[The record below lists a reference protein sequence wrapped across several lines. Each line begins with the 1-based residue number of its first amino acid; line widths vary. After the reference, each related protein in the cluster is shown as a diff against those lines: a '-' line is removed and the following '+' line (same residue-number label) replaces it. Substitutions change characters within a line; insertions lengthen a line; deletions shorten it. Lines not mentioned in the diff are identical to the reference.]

1 MSENTLRENKMGV
14 MPIPKLLLSMSL
26 PMMASQLVQALYN
39 IVDSIFVSRV
49 SEAALTAVTL
59 AFPVQVLLIAVASG
73 IGVGTNALVSR
84 ALGQKDYK
92 KVNEVARNGV
102 FMTFAGYLIFLLIGI
117 FFARPLMEMQAGADT
132 NPETIDMA
140 VDYLQIVCI
149 MSFGVFFEIIFERLI
164 QSTGK
169 TFYTMIT
176 QTVGAVFNIIFDPIM
191 IFGYLGFPRMGVAGA
206 ALATV
211 LGQILAALLA
221 IIFHIKKNREIN
233 FSLKGRPSGRVIK
246 EICAIGGP
254 TTIMQAIGSIMTF
267 AMNKILTGFSETAA
281 AVFGAYFKI
290 QSFVFMPVFGLNM
303 GMVPIVSYN
312 YGAGK
317 RSRIVKTIKLSVIIA
332 EIITLI
338 GFAVFQLLPSFLL
351 TSFFD
356 ASEHMLAIGD
366 PALRT
371 MSIGFLVAGGCVV
384 FGSVFQALGS
394 GMYSAIVSFARQL
407 VVLIPVAYLL
417 SLTGNVRM
425 VWWAFPIAEVMSLAV
440 SIVFMMRINK
450 KVISKVEDNP

>member
-1 MSENTLRENKMGV
+1 MADKTLQENKMGV
-14 MPIPKLLLSMSL
+14 MPIPKLLITMSL

-59 AFPVQVLLIAVASG
+59 AFPIQMLIIALAGG

-84 ALGQKDYK
+84 ALGEGNQE
-92 KVNEVARNGV
+92 KVAAVARTGV
-102 FMTFAGYLIFLLIGI
+102 IMVSCAYLVSLIVGI
-117 FFARPLMEMQAGADT
+117 FFTRPLIEMQAAAGTSPD
-132 NPETIDMA
+132 TIDMA
-140 VDYLQIVCI
+140 VDYLRIACI
-149 MSFGVFFEIIFERLI
+149 MSFGVYFEIIFERLI

-191 IFGYLGFPRMGVAGA
+191 IFGYFGFPAMGVAGA

-211 LGQILAALLA
+211 LGQILAAGLA
-221 IIFHIKKNREIN
+221 VFFHIKKNTEIR
-233 FSLKGRPSGRVIK
+233 FSLRGRIQGRIVK
-246 EICAIGGP
+246 EIVIIGGP
-254 TTIMQAIGSIMTF
+254 STIMQAIGSVMTL
-267 AMNKILTGFSETAA
+267 AMNKILTSFSETAT

-290 QSFVFMPVFGLNM
+290 QSFVFMPIFGLNM

-312 YGAGK
+312 YGAQK
-317 RSRIVKTIKLSVIIA
+317 RSRIIKTIKLSVIIA
-332 EIITLI
+332 EAITLV
-338 GFAVFQLLPSFLL
+338 GFLVFQILPSFLL

-356 ASEHMLAIGD
+356 ASEHMLEIGD

-371 MSIGFLVAGGCVV
+371 MSIGFLVAGGCII
-384 FGSVFQALGS
+384 FGSVFQALGN
-394 GMYSAIVSFARQL
+394 GMYSAIVSVARQL
-407 VVLIPVAYLL
+407 VVLIPVAYLM

-425 VWWAFPIAEVMSLAV
+425 VWWAFPIAEAMSLAV
-440 SIVFMMRINK
+440 SIFFMFRINRK
-450 KVISKVEDNP
+450 IISQVADNP